1 MTLWAIVPVKPLR
14 TAKSRLSAVLT
25 RDEREILSQQ
35 MLINTLDLL
44 REVKE
49 IERTLVVSRDTKALS
64 IARKH
69 GARTVTENG
78 APELNNALSRAT
90 VVAQQYDISGVLIIP
105 ADLPLMGMND
115 VEKLISKATD
125 PPVVVIAPDRH
136 GRGTNALLSS
146 PPGLIEYDFG
156 IDSFERHVARAKAAG
171 VRIVVFENPSI
182 GLDVDLPED
191 LEYLLEGYNF
201 EFMQDLKESHL

>member
-14 TAKSRLSAVLT
+14 TAKSRLSSVLT

-49 IERTLVVSRDTKALS
+49 IERTLVVSRDTKVLS

-78 APELNNALSRAT
+78 APELNNALARAT
-90 VVAQQYDISGVLIIP
+90 AVAQQYDISGVLVIP
-105 ADLPLMGMND
+105 ADLPLMRMND

-136 GRGTNALLSS
+136 GSGTNALLSS

-156 IDSFERHVARAKAAG
+156 IDSFERHVARAKAA
-171 VRIVVFENPSI
+171 RIRLVICENPSI

-191 LEYLLEGYNF
+191 LEYLREGYNF
-201 EFMQDLKESHL
+201 KFMQDLEESHS

>member
-14 TAKSRLSAVLT
+14 TAKSRLSSVLT
-25 RDEREILSQQ
+25 RDEREILSQR

-69 GARTVTENG
+69 GARTVAENG
-78 APELNNALSRAT
+78 APELNNALVRAT
-90 VVAQQYDISGVLIIP
+90 IVAQQYDVSGVLIIP
-105 ADLPLMGMND
+105 ADLPLLSVDD
-115 VEKLISKATD
+115 VEKLICSAAD

-136 GRGTNALLSS
+136 GSGTNALLSS

-156 IDSFERHVARAKAAG
+156 IESFERHVTRAQDAS
-171 VRIVVFENPSI
+171 VRLVVCEIPSI

-191 LEYLLEGYNF
+191 LEYLREGFNVELIKELE
-201 EFMQDLKESHL
+201 ESHT

>member
-14 TAKSRLSAVLT
+14 TAKSRLSTVLT
-25 RDEREILSQQ
+25 RDEREILSQR

-44 REVKE
+44 RGVKG
-49 IERTLVVSRDTKALS
+49 IERTLVVSRDSKALS
-64 IARKH
+64 IARQH
-69 GARTVTENG
+69 GARTVAEHG
-78 APELNNALSRAT
+78 APELNNALIRAT

-105 ADLPLMGMND
+105 ADLPLLTMGD
-115 VEKLISKATD
+115 VEKLICSAKD

-136 GRGTNALLSS
+136 GSGTNALLSS

-156 IDSFERHVARAKAAG
+156 VDSFERHVARAKAAG
-171 VRIVVFENPSI
+171 VRFVVCEIPSI

-191 LEYLLEGYNF
+191 LEYLREAF
-201 EFMQDLKESHL
+201 DVDFKQDQEESYL

>member
-25 RDEREILSQQ
+25 KDEREILSQQ

-78 APELNNALSRAT
+78 APELNNALARAT
-90 VVAQQYDISGVLIIP
+90 VVAQQYDISGVLVIP
-105 ADLPLMGMND
+105 ADLPLMRMDD
-115 VEKLISKATD
+115 VEKLIGRATD

-136 GRGTNALLSS
+136 GSGTNALLSS

-171 VRIVVFENPSI
+171 VRLVVCEIPSI

-191 LEYLLEGYNF
+191 LEYLREAFGV
-201 EFMQDLKESHL
+201 EFKQDLEESHS

>member
-90 VVAQQYDISGVLIIP
+90 VVAQQYDISGVLVIP
-105 ADLPLMGMND
+105 ADLPLMRMDD
-115 VEKLISKATD
+115 VEKLISRATD

-136 GRGTNALLSS
+136 GSGTNALLSS
-146 PPGLIEYDFG
+146 PPGLIAYDFG
-156 IDSFERHVARAKAAG
+156 TDSFERHIARAKAAG
-171 VRIVVFENPSI
+171 VRLVVFENPSI

-191 LEYLLEGYNF
+191 LEYLREGYNF

>member
-78 APELNNALSRAT
+78 APELNNALARAT
-90 VVAQQYDISGVLIIP
+90 VVAQQYDISGVLVIP
-105 ADLPLMGMND
+105 ADLPLMRIDD
-115 VEKLISKATD
+115 VENLISKATD

-156 IDSFERHVARAKAAG
+156 TDSFERHVARAKAAG
-171 VRIVVFENPSI
+171 VRIVIYKNPSI

-191 LEYLLEGYNF
+191 LEYLREGYNF
-201 EFMQDLKESHL
+201 EFMQDLEESHS

>member
-14 TAKSRLSAVLT
+14 MAKSRLSAVLT
-25 RDEREILSQQ
+25 RNEREILSQQ

-69 GARTVTENG
+69 GARTVTEYG
-78 APELNNALSRAT
+78 APELNNALARAT
-90 VVAQQYDISGVLIIP
+90 VVAQQYDISGLLVIP
-105 ADLPLMGMND
+105 ADLPLMRMDD
-115 VEKLISKATD
+115 VETLISKATD

-171 VRIVVFENPSI
+171 VRLIVCKNPSI

-191 LEYLLEGYNF
+191 LEYLREGYNF
-201 EFMQDLKESHL
+201 EFMQDLEESHS

>member
-78 APELNNALSRAT
+78 APELNNALARAT
-90 VVAQQYDISGVLIIP
+90 VVAQQYDISGVLVIP
-105 ADLPLMGMND
+105 ADLPLMRIDD
-115 VEKLISKATD
+115 VENLISKATD

-146 PPGLIEYDFG
+146 PPSLIEYDFG
-156 IDSFERHVARAKAAG
+156 IDSFERHVARAKASS
-171 VRIVVFENPSI
+171 VRIVICKNPSI

-191 LEYLLEGYNF
+191 LEYLREGYNF
-201 EFMQDLKESHL
+201 EFMQDLEESHS

>member
-78 APELNNALSRAT
+78 APELNNALARAT
-90 VVAQQYDISGVLIIP
+90 IVAQQYDISGVLVIP
-105 ADLPLMGMND
+105 ADLPLMRMDD
-115 VEKLISKATD
+115 VEELISKATD

-146 PPGLIEYDFG
+146 PPGLIAYDFG
-156 IDSFERHVARAKAAG
+156 TDSFERHIARAKAAG
-171 VRIVVFENPSI
+171 VQLVVFENPSI

-191 LEYLLEGYNF
+191 LEYLREGFNV
-201 EFMQDLKESHL
+201 EFMQDLEESHL

>member
-25 RDEREILSQQ
+25 KDEREILSQQ

-78 APELNNALSRAT
+78 APELNNALARAT
-90 VVAQQYDISGVLIIP
+90 VVAQQYDISGVLVIP
-105 ADLPLMGMND
+105 ADLPLMRVDD
-115 VEKLISKATD
+115 VEKLIGRATD

-156 IDSFERHVARAKAAG
+156 TDSFERHVARAKAAG
-171 VRIVVFENPSI
+171 VRLVVCENPSI

-191 LEYLLEGYNF
+191 LEYLREAFGV
-201 EFMQDLKESHL
+201 EFKQDLEESHS

>member
-14 TAKSRLSAVLT
+14 TAKSRLSSVLT
-25 RDEREILSQQ
+25 KDEREILSQR
-35 MLINTLDLL
+35 MLINTLELL

-64 IARKH
+64 IARNH
-69 GARTVTENG
+69 GARTVAENG
-78 APELNNALSRAT
+78 APELNKALVRAT
-90 VVAQQYDISGVLIIP
+90 IVAQQYDISGVLIIP
-105 ADLPLMGMND
+105 ADLPLLRVDD
-115 VEKLISKATD
+115 VEKLICSATD

-136 GRGTNALLSS
+136 GSGTNALLSS

-156 IDSFERHVARAKAAG
+156 IDSFERHVTSAKDAG
-171 VRIVVFENPSI
+171 VRLVVCEIPSI

-191 LEYLLEGYNF
+191 LEYLREGFNVELIKELE
-201 EFMQDLKESHL
+201 ESHS